1 MATAAQIAANQA
13 NARRSTG
20 PRTPEGKAASAR
32 NHTSHGLCSR
42 EFLIFDGQQQEFDD
56 FMTALRDAL
65 QPVGAVE
72 LDLFTQ
78 HAHASWTLRRCRIAE
93 AALQFDGR
101 CANTDPLY
109 YPDIAERSQRIDLH
123 ARRAE
128 RTYHKTLKE
137 LQALQTIRLS
147 AQLPETHI
155 ETLPALPTLVNPVHL
170 NRQREAGA
178 RARAAATKAAQEED
192 FRQMALAVE
201 AFIAPPVTAF
211 GNSAIRTQS
220 APPAART
227 AGGGR

>member
-32 NHTSHGLCSR
+32 NHTSHGLSSR
-42 EFLIFDGQQQEFDD
+42 EFLIFDGDHQEFDT

-78 HAHASWTLRRCRIAE
+78 HAHASWNLRRCRLAE
-93 AALQFDGR
+93 VALQNDGR
-101 CANTDPLY
+101 CATFDPLH
-109 YPDIAERSQRIDLH
+109 YPDLAERSQRIDLH

-147 AQLPETHI
+147 AQLPETRI
-155 ETLPALPTLVNPVHL
+155 ETLPALPVLVNPVHL

-178 RARAAATKAAQEED
+178 RAQAAATKAAQAED
-192 FRQMALAVE
+192 FRQMARAVE
-201 AFIAPPVTAF
+201 EFIAPPFTPPF
-211 GNSAIRTQS
+211 NSDFRTQS
-220 APPAART
+220 AAGAR
-227 AGGGR
+227 